1 MIFFGPYTISYFQK
15 YWASLVAQM
24 VKKSVFSA
32 GDLGSIPGSRRSP
45 GEGNGYSLPYFCLE
59 NFMDRGAWQAT
70 VHGVAKSWTQL
81 NPLFESMAQ
90 VHF

>member
-1 MIFFGPYTISYFQK
+1 
-15 YWASLVAQM
+15 
-24 VKKSVFSA
+24 
-32 GDLGSIPGSRRSP
+32 
-45 GEGNGYSLPYFCLE
+45 
-59 NFMDRGAWQAT
+59 MDRGAWQAT